1 MFESL
6 IISLRCQ
13 KVGQVRVQMTRGKK
27 ETPCG
32 YGRWMM
38 NRSRVAVTA
47 LVYTVWLWSWGIPFC
62 MFECVREPDAECKEL
77 SVSFL
82 YSRRI
87 EKCSYVSIHGIA
99 PFQNRMSQIKLPPI
113 NVLYLEWYYPSFLT
127 SQLKQRLINRLQVIP
142 LFISFTTRYILFVFC
157 HLLYFFL
164 SHFIL
169 FVK

>member
-1 MFESL
+1 MFLVSFWSEKNIYIHLVCCLMFESL
-6 IISLRCQ
+6 IIFLRCQ

-113 NVLYLEWYYPSFLT
+113 NVLYLEWLLT
-127 SQLKQRLINRLQVIP
+127 CITL
-142 LFISFTTRYILFVFC
+142 LFWRPN
-157 HLLYFFL
+157 
-164 SHFIL
+164 
-169 FVK
+169 

>member
-1 MFESL
+1 
-6 IISLRCQ
+6 
-13 KVGQVRVQMTRGKK
+13 
-27 ETPCG
+27 
-32 YGRWMM
+32 
-38 NRSRVAVTA
+38 
-47 LVYTVWLWSWGIPFC
+47 

-77 SVSFL
+77 SVSLL

-87 EKCSYVSIHGIA
+87 EKCSYVSITRDVAVSKQDESDQTAAKKCPVSRVAID
-99 PFQNRMSQIKLPPI
+99 
-113 NVLYLEWYYPSFLT
+113 LYFPSFLT